1 MAAGINN
8 ENQNVTLRGN
18 KIINRSQ
25 TPPKNQLSAQNH
37 ELTLYQRE
45 NNYKQTGML
54 GDNKQRPL
62 NPDPCLPMFSER
74 ATNRSDTKSSLG
86 HVMSQ

>member
-1 MAAGINN
+1 MAAGINT

-37 ELTLYQRE
+37 ELTL
-45 NNYKQTGML
+45 
-54 GDNKQRPL
+54 
-62 NPDPCLPMFSER
+62 
-74 ATNRSDTKSSLG
+74 
-86 HVMSQ
+86 